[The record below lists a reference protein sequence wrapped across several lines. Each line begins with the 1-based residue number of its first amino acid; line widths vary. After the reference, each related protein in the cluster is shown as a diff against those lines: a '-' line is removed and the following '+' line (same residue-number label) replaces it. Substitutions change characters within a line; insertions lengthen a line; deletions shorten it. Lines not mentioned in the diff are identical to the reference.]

1 MYLKYVGWLAN
12 RLLGKG
18 DQLYKF
24 GNLGD
29 PHKSTY
35 FGGIVTQSLLRNSM
49 LETPNPGQVEGNII
63 SPDMTRGINGRGCLP

>member
-35 FGGIVTQSLLRNSM
+35 FGGIVTQSLLC
-49 LETPNPGQVEGNII
+49 T
-63 SPDMTRGINGRGCLP
+63 